1 MLVIVA
7 DKNLILM
14 EEAYNDLHSRFRGL
28 QSCPTR
34 VVCTEAVNN
43 SPSSDLSDLKKP
55 LKWKDSEILVGQS
68 SIPPFHR
75 LNP

>member
-1 MLVIVA
+1 MVVAA

-28 QSCPTR
+28 QRCPTR
-34 VVCTEAVNN
+34 EVCTEAVNN
-43 SPSSDLSDLKKP
+43 SLSSYLSGLSKL
-55 LKWKDSEILVGQS
+55 LKWKDSGVLVGQPS
-68 SIPPFHR
+68 TWSFYR